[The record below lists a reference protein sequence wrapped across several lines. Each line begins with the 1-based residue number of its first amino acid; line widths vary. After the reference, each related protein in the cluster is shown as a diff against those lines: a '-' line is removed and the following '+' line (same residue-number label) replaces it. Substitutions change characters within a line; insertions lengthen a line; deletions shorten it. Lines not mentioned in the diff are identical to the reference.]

1 VAQDDIVTILT
12 NLIDSNNLPHL
23 LLYGPP
29 GMYFV
34 FFLKFDFEFTV
45 CFIIDLLVEYVMKVN
60 FRFGLQSITTQHNTT
75 KSNYRVFYFFIVL
88 NS

>member
-1 VAQDDIVTILT
+1 LCSFADVFVSIYLFIYVSNRLEDLVAQDDIVMILT

-34 FFLKFDFEFTV
+34 FFFKFDFEFTV
-45 CFIIDLLVEYVMKVN
+45 CFIIDLLVE
-60 FRFGLQSITTQHNTT
+60 
-75 KSNYRVFYFFIVL
+75 
-88 NS
+88 